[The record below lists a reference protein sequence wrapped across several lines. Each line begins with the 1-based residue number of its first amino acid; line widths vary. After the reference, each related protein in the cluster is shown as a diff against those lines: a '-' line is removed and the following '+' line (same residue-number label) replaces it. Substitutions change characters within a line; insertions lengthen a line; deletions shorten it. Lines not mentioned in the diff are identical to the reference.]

1 MWNSVVAGV
10 VFQHPTIASLI
21 RELRRNV
28 QLRYVCG
35 FDPIDKGPSA
45 YNDSRFLKWLLK
57 HQTEL
62 DQIIK
67 ELVRELTEI

>member
-21 RELRRNV
+21 RELQRNV

-35 FDPIDKGPSA
+35 FDPIDKVPSA
-45 YNDSRFLKWLLK
+45 HNDSRFLKWLLK